1 LRGSLTDSNGVKC
14 HSRPRELR
22 IVKRDTPTDL
32 STLRSWTFM
41 TSHARVLLALAR
53 DPDATV
59 AELAEAVEITER
71 SAYRMLADL
80 QKEGYVR
87 RRKSGRHNSY
97 EINSNLPLL
106 DPTVENGL
114 VSDLLR
120 LGDVEAHLSR
130 LLRSA

>member
-1 LRGSLTDSNGVKC
+1 VQNKIR
-14 HSRPRELR
+14 
-22 IVKRDTPTDL
+22 TDL

-53 DPDATV
+53 DPNATV

-87 RRKSGRHNSY
+87 RRKNGRQNSY
-97 EINSNLPLL
+97 EINLNLPLL

-114 VSDLLR
+114 VGDLLR
-120 LGDVEAHLSR
+120 LVDDEEVEAHLVR
-130 LLRSA
+130 HLRSA